1 MIVREFLDNDLVRSY
16 SDQHVYIHGGFP
28 EGDYEESVDP
38 VSANRVFVE
47 TDVPIPIIIEDPIE
61 DMTRALE
68 ILGVSST

>member
-1 MIVREFLDNDLVRSY
+1 MIVREFLDNDLVRTY
-16 SDQHVYIHGGFP
+16 SDKHVYIHGGFP
-28 EGDYEESVDP
+28 ESDYEESVDP

>member
-1 MIVREFLDNDLVRSY
+1 MIVREFLDNDLVRTY
-16 SDQHVYIHGGFP
+16 SDQGMYIHGGFP

-38 VSANRVFVE
+38 VSVNRVFVE

-61 DMTRALE
+61 DMIRALE